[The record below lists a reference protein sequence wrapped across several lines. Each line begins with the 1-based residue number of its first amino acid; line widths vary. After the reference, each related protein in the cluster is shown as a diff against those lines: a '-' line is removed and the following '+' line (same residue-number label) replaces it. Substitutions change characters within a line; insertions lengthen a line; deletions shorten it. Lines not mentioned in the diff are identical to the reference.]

1 MNIVAQWSSEI
12 SYLNI
17 LICDSL
23 YMSISHFFIP
33 DLQRFGANAV
43 QYAEKST
50 LKSIFKHFFFWKINK
65 MLQQAGAKSEYA
77 RAANFNMSLL
87 SSNNIDETRQIKHFF
102 TQLLAIQ

>member
-50 LKSIFKHFFFWKINK
+50 LKGILKHFFWKIK
-65 MLQQAGAKSEYA
+65 KTYSGGKEL
-77 RAANFNMSLL
+77 NFILC
-87 SSNNIDETRQIKHFF
+87 
-102 TQLLAIQ
+102 

>member
-1 MNIVAQWSSEI
+1 MEGEI

-17 LICDSL
+17 LVCDSL
-23 YMSISHFFIP
+23 DVSISDFLIP
-33 DLQRFGANAV
+33 DLQWFGPNAV

-65 MLQQAGAKSEYA
+65 VLQQAGAESEYA
-77 RAANFNMSLL
+77 RAANFNLL
-87 SSNNIDETRQIKHFF
+87 LLWSSDNIDDTRQSKNFF